1 MINKLWRKTTIFFA
15 KFIIIVLIKCYEC
28 NYNFKCTFSLLLHFF
43 YSTKILTRKIL
54 FLLPFFLALQIVN
67 AQIFTWKNPNIP
79 QDSTKRD
86 SIIAAKI
93 NTDFFAKD
101 TLDFIRTQN
110 KIIVDEGV
118 LVKNPRSKILGDLN
132 SKGSIIRGI
141 TFGNNQ
147 GQSVQS
153 SMDLQISGKL
163 SEDVSVLASIS
174 DHNLPIQADGYTQ
187 TLEEFDKIYMQLN
200 IKDHSILR
208 AGHLDLI
215 DEQTYFGRYQRKSM
229 GLQFQTQFGKE
240 NKTLIDVSAGVA
252 RSEFH
257 RIRFQGVEGNQ
268 GPYRLNGKNGEQFIT
283 IISGSEQVFID
294 GILMKR
300 GENQD
305 YVINYNT
312 GEITFTSFRPIFK
325 QNFITISYNYTNR
338 NYTRFLVTGGIKH
351 QREKA
356 KFGFNWFMENDNK
369 NAPLSINL
377 SKEDE
382 QILANA
388 GNDPNLM
395 FAPSGTVAEYDVNK
409 ILYQL
414 IANPNGNYYEFS
426 TDQTITLYQVAF
438 TYFGQNLGD
447 YRLKQTTNNGRVFE
461 YVGNNMGDYKAV
473 RKLPSPQKTQ
483 VFSTNAEFALNQGKI
498 GADFSLSNFD
508 VNLFSSKDA
517 NQNTGYAGRVFGYKT
532 FTKNNWKGTP
542 SFELQHINSQFY
554 ILDRINDVEF
564 SRDFNLNQ
572 EFNKITQNRLIFSFL
587 NQWKNTSFLNYKLN
601 YLDEKDSYTGIKND
615 LDFGFKK
622 GKINTTGKISYLDTK
637 ATFQNTTFIRG
648 GTMSEYTAKK
658 GSWAIGG
665 SMEHNVKTFN
675 DTALLDVTSF
685 SWKEVFL
692 QKKIGDSART
702 KLLTK
707 VYFRDNDSVRNNSL
721 ENMNH
726 ILGIMAESQII
737 KTEKTTLNALI
748 HYRKFSY
755 QNQDLSANFNQDFVV
770 GNILYNQQ
778 LFKNG
783 MRLQAFYE
791 LGNGQEAQREFQ
803 YIKVTDGQG
812 IYKWTDYNGDGI
824 QQLDEFEIAEYV
836 DLAQY
841 IRVYTNTVNYIPS
854 NKNKLQLAL
863 FVNPSVI
870 FNSENQFLKRWNFNV
885 SLNSQNSFYKRDE
898 VLVLNPFEKNQNQI
912 LKNQNL
918 LASAQF
924 NPTEKSGWNGNYRFI
939 SNSNLINANFSNEER
954 AQTSNFLNV
963 GYWFN
968 KNLRLDWENS
978 VHHIEN
984 ASQLFVS
991 RDYILN
997 NFESKPKLTYKF
1009 TETLQT
1015 EFSSALRQKKRED
1028 GEELLK
1034 TLDLTGSLQWERKK
1048 TSIRGNFSFINND
1061 FTGNNFSIVG
1071 NQMLDGLKP
1080 GKNQVWS
1087 VFLQQSVNSFI
1098 QLNVNYEGRNSGE
1111 RTIHIGSMQVK
1122 ASF

>member
-1 MINKLWRKTTIFFA
+1 MIKNILV
-15 KFIIIVLIKCYEC
+15 VLLL
-28 NYNFKCTFSLLLHFF
+28 NLAFSLG
-43 YSTKILTRKIL
+43 
-54 FLLPFFLALQIVN
+54 N
-67 AQIFTWKNPNIP
+67 AQIFSWKNPNV

-86 SIIAAKI
+86 SLLSAKI
-93 NTDFFAKD
+93 DRDIFTKD
-101 TLDFIRTQN
+101 TLDFITT
-110 KIIVDEGV
+110 KSKTIIDEGV
-118 LVKNPRSKILGDLN
+118 IVKNPRTNILGDLN

-163 SEDVSVLASIS
+163 SKDVSVLASIS

-200 IKDHSILR
+200 IKDKSILR
-208 AGHLDLI
+208 AGHLDLL
-215 DEQTYFGRYQRKSM
+215 DDQTYFARYQRRSM
-229 GLQFQTQFGKE
+229 GLQFETNFGKE
-240 NKTLIDVSAGVA
+240 NKTFLNVSGGVA

-257 RIRFQGVEGNQ
+257 RIRFQGIEGNQ

-300 GENQD
+300 GESQD

-338 NYTRFLVTGGIKH
+338 NYTRFLITGEIRHERQKS
-351 QREKA
+351 
-356 KFGFNWFMENDNK
+356 KFGFNWFLENDNK
-369 NAPLSINL
+369 NAPLALNL

-388 GNDPNLM
+388 GNDQNLM
-395 FAPSGTVAEYDVNK
+395 FAPSGVVSEYDANK
-409 ILYQL
+409 ILYQ
-414 IANPNGNYYEFS
+414 IIPSPTGNYYEFS
-426 TDQTITLYQVAF
+426 IDQSVTLYQVAF
-438 TYFGQNLGD
+438 TFFGQNLGD
-447 YRLKQTTNNGRVFE
+447 YQIKQTTNNGRVFQ
-461 YVGNNMGDYKAV
+461 YVGPNQGDYKAV

-483 VFSTNAEFALNQGKI
+483 VFSTNAEFLLNDGKI
-498 GADFSLSNFD
+498 GADFSLSNYD
-508 VNLFSSKDA
+508 INLFSSKDS
-517 NQNTGYAGRVFGYKT
+517 NQNIGYAGRVFGQKT
-532 FTKNNWKGTP
+532 FGKNNWKGTP
-542 SFELQHINSQFY
+542 SFEFQHINSQFH

-564 SRDFNLNQ
+564 SRDFNLAQ
-572 EFNKITQNRLIFSFL
+572 EFNQITQNRVIFNFL
-587 NQWKNTSFLNYKLN
+587 NQWKNTSFLNYRLN
-601 YLDEKDSYTGIKND
+601 FLDEKDSYRGIKND
-615 LDFGFKK
+615 LDFGWKK
-622 GKINTTGKISYLDTK
+622 GKFNTTGKFSYLDTK
-637 ATFQNTTFIRG
+637 ASFQNTNFVRG
-648 GTMSEYTAKK
+648 GVISEYSTKK
-658 GSWAIGG
+658 GSWGIGG
-665 SMEHNVKTFN
+665 NMERNVKYFN
-675 DTALLDVTSF
+675 ETQQLDVSSF

-692 QKKIGDSART
+692 QKKVGDSART
-702 KLLTK
+702 KLLAK
-707 VYFRDNDSVRNNSL
+707 MYFRDNDSVRNNSL

-726 ILGIMAESQII
+726 IIGFMAESQII

-755 QNQDLSANFNQDFVV
+755 QNQDLSYNFNQDFVV
-770 GNILYNQQ
+770 GNVLYNQQ

-812 IYKWTDYNGDGI
+812 VYKWTDYNGDGI

-841 IRVYTNTVNYIPS
+841 IRIYTNTVNYIPS
-854 NKNKLQLAL
+854 NKNKIKVAL

-870 FNSENQFLKRWNFNV
+870 FNSENQFLKRWNFNI
-885 SLNSQNSFYKRDE
+885 SLNSENSYFKKE
-898 VLVLNPFEKNQNQI
+898 KVLVFNPFEKNADQI
-912 LKNQNL
+912 LKNQNI

-939 SNSNLINANFSNEER
+939 ANDNLVNANFSNEQR
-954 AQTSNFLNV
+954 TQNSNLLNL
-963 GYWFN
+963 GYWFS
-968 KNLRLDWENS
+968 KDFRVDWENS

-984 ASQLFVS
+984 SSQLFSS

-997 NFESKPKLTYKF
+997 NFETKPKATYKF
-1009 TETLQT
+1009 TEKLQA
-1015 EFSSALRQKKRED
+1015 ELSSALRNKNRED
-1028 GEELLK
+1028 GEESLK
-1034 TLDLTGSLQWERKK
+1034 TFDLTGSLQWDWRK
-1048 TSIRGNFSFINND
+1048 TSVRGNFSFINND
-1061 FTGNNFSIVG
+1061 FAGNNFSIVG

-1087 VFLQQSVNSFI
+1087 VFLQQALNSFI

>member
-1 MINKLWRKTTIFFA
+1 MA
-15 KFIIIVLIKCYEC
+15 
-28 NYNFKCTFSLLLHFF
+28 FSFG
-43 YSTKILTRKIL
+43 KG
-54 FLLPFFLALQIVN
+54 
-67 AQIFTWKNPNIP
+67 QIFSWKNPNI

-86 SIIAAKI
+86 SLLSAKI
-93 NTDFFAKD
+93 DKDVFSKD
-101 TLDFIRTQN
+101 TLDFITT
-110 KIIVDEGV
+110 KSKTIIDEGV
-118 LVKNPRSKILGDLN
+118 IVKNPRSNILGDLN

-163 SEDVSVLASIS
+163 SKDVSVLASIS

-187 TLEEFDKIYMQLN
+187 TLDEFDKIYMQLN
-200 IKDHSILR
+200 IKDKSILR
-208 AGHLDLI
+208 AGHLDLL
-215 DEQTYFGRYQRKSM
+215 DEKTYFGRYQRRSM
-229 GLQFQTQFGKE
+229 GLQFQTNFGKE
-240 NKTLIDVSAGVA
+240 NKTFVDVSGGVA
-252 RSEFH
+252 RSEFQ

-283 IISGSEQVFID
+283 ILSGSEQVFID

-300 GENQD
+300 GESQD

-338 NYTRFLVTGGIKH
+338 NYTRFLITGEVRH
-351 QREKA
+351 EREKS
-356 KFGFNWFMENDNK
+356 KFGFNWFLENDNK
-369 NAPLSINL
+369 NAPLSLNL

-382 QILANA
+382 LILANA

-395 FAPSGTVAEYDVNK
+395 FAPSGVVSEYDVNK

-414 IANPNGNYYEFS
+414 IPNPSGNFYEFS
-426 TDQTITLYQVAF
+426 TDQSVILYQVAF
-438 TYFGQNLGD
+438 TFFGQNLGD
-447 YRLKQTTNNGRVFE
+447 YQVKQTTNNGRVFQ
-461 YVGNNMGDYKAV
+461 YVGNNQGDYKAV
-473 RKLPSPQKTQ
+473 RKLPAPQKTQ
-483 VFSTNAEFALNQGKI
+483 VFSTNAEFLLNEGKI

-517 NQNTGYAGRVFGYKT
+517 NQNIGYAGRIFGQKT
-532 FTKNNWKGTP
+532 FGKNNWKGTP
-542 SFELQHINSQFY
+542 SFEFQHINSQFH

-564 SRDFNLNQ
+564 SRDFNLTQ
-572 EFNKITQNRLIFSFL
+572 EFNQITQNRLIFNFL

-601 YLDEKDSYTGIKND
+601 LLDEKDSYRGIKND
-615 LDFGFKK
+615 LDFGWKK
-622 GKINTTGKISYLDTK
+622 GKFNTNGKFSYLDTK
-637 ATFQNTTFIRG
+637 ATFQNTTFIRSG
-648 GTMSEYTAKK
+648 VISEYATKK
-658 GSWAIGG
+658 GSWAVGG
-665 SMEHNVKTFN
+665 NMEHNVKYFN
-675 DTALLDVTSF
+675 ETQQLDVSSF
-685 SWKEVFL
+685 SWKEAFI
-692 QKKIGDSART
+692 QKKVGDSART

-707 VYFRDNDSVRNNSL
+707 LYFRDNDSVRNNSL

-726 ILGIMAESQII
+726 IVGFMAESQII

-748 HYRKFSY
+748 HYRKFYY
-755 QNQDLSANFNQDFVV
+755 QNQDLAQTFNQDFVV

-778 LFKNG
+778 LFRNG

-863 FVNPSVI
+863 FVNPAVV
-870 FNSENQFLKRWNFNV
+870 FKSENQFLKRWNFNV
-885 SLNSQNSFYKRDE
+885 SLNSQNSFFKQDR
-898 VLVLNPFEKNQNQI
+898 VLVINPFEKNENQI
-912 LKNQNL
+912 LKNQNI

-924 NPTEKSGWNGNYRFI
+924 NPTDKSGWNGNYRFI
-939 SNSNLINANFSNEER
+939 ANDNLVNANFSNEER
-954 AQTSNFLNV
+954 QQNSNLLNL
-963 GYWFN
+963 GYWFS
-968 KNLRLDWENS
+968 KDFRVDWENS
-978 VHHIEN
+978 LHHIEN
-984 ASQLFVS
+984 TSQLFSS
-991 RDYILN
+991 RDYILD
-997 NFESKPKLTYKF
+997 NFETKPKATYKF
-1009 TETLQT
+1009 TEKLQA
-1015 EFSSALRQKKRED
+1015 EFSSALRQKQRKD
-1028 GEELLK
+1028 GEEFLK
-1034 TLDLTGSLQWERKK
+1034 TYDLTGTLQWDWRK
-1048 TSIRGNFSFINND
+1048 TSVRGNFSFINND

-1087 VFLQQSVNSFI
+1087 LFLQQAVNSFI

>member
-1 MINKLWRKTTIFFA
+1 MAKKIFF
-15 KFIIIVLIKCYEC
+15 FILI
-28 NYNFKCTFSLLLHFF
+28 FH
-43 YSTKILTRKIL
+43 
-54 FLLPFFLALQIVN
+54 ALQFFD
-67 AQIFTWKNPNIP
+67 AQIFTWKNPNLKE
-79 QDSTKRD
+79 DSTKKD
-86 SIIAAKI
+86 SILAAKI
-93 NTDFFAKD
+93 DKDVFSRD

-118 LVKNPRSKILGDLN
+118 LVKNTRSQILGDLN

-163 SEDVSVLASIS
+163 SKDVSVLASIS

-200 IKDHSILR
+200 IKDKSILR
-208 AGHLDLI
+208 AGHLDLL
-215 DEQTYFGRYQRKSM
+215 DERTYFGRFQRRSM
-229 GLQFQTQFGKE
+229 GMQFETNFGKK
-240 NKTLIDVSAGVA
+240 NKTFVDLSAGVA

-268 GPYRLNGKNGEQFIT
+268 GPYRLTGKNGEQFIT
-283 IISGSEQVFID
+283 VISGSEQVFID

-338 NYTRFLVTGGIKH
+338 NYTRFLVTGGIGH
-351 QREKA
+351 EREKA
-356 KFGFNWFMENDNK
+356 RYGFNWFMENDNK
-369 NAPLSINL
+369 NAPLSLNL
-377 SKEDE
+377 SKEDQ

-388 GNDPNLM
+388 GNNPDLM
-395 FAPSGTVAEYDVNK
+395 YAPSGTVTDYDVNK
-409 ILYQL
+409 ILYHFIQ
-414 IANPNGNYYEFS
+414 NPNGNYYEFS
-426 TDQTITLYQVAF
+426 TDPTETLYQVAF

-447 YRLKQTTNNGRVFE
+447 YRIKQTTNNGRVFE
-461 YVGNNMGDYKAV
+461 YVGINMGEYKAV

-483 VFSTNAEFALNQGKI
+483 VFSVNSEFLLKDGKI
-498 GADFSLSNFD
+498 GADASLSNFD
-508 VNLFSSKDA
+508 MNLFSSKDS
-517 NQNTGYAGRVFGYKT
+517 NQNIGYAGRIFGNKT
-532 FTKNNWKGTP
+532 FSRRNWKGTP
-542 SFELQHINSQFY
+542 SFEYQHINSQFH

-564 SRDFNLNQ
+564 SRDFNLAQ
-572 EFNKITQNRLIFSFL
+572 EFNQVTQNRFIFSFL
-587 NQWKNTSFLNYKLN
+587 NQWSNTSFLNYKIN
-601 YLDEKDSYTGIKND
+601 YLDEKYSYTGIKND
-615 LDFGFKK
+615 LDFGWTK
-622 GKINTTGKISYLDTK
+622 GKFNTRGNFSYLDTK
-637 ATFQNTTFIRG
+637 AVFQDTKFVRSGVI
-648 GTMSEYTAKK
+648 SEYATPK

-665 SMEHNVKTFN
+665 SMEHNVKNFN
-675 DTALLDVTSF
+675 ETNQLDVTSF
-685 SWKEVFL
+685 SWKEVFI
-692 QKKIGDSART
+692 QKKISDSART
-702 KLLTK
+702 KLLTRM
-707 VYFRDNDSVRNNSL
+707 YFRDNDSVRNNAL

-748 HYRKFSY
+748 HYRKFFY
-755 QNQDLSANFNQDFVV
+755 QNQEVSANLNQDFVV

-778 LFKNG
+778 LFRNG

-812 IYKWTDYNGDGI
+812 VYKWTDYNGDGI
-824 QQLDEFEIAEYV
+824 QQLDEFEIAEYA

-854 NKNKLQLAL
+854 NKNKIQLAL
-863 FVNPSVI
+863 FVNPSVV
-870 FNSENQFLKRWNFNV
+870 FNSENQFLKRWNFNI
-885 SLNSQNSFYKRDE
+885 SLNSQNSFYKRE
-898 VLVLNPFEKNQNQI
+898 RVLVLNPFEKNEDQI

-918 LASAQF
+918 LASVQF

-939 SNSNLINANFSNEER
+939 ANDNLINANFSNEER
-954 AQTSNFLNV
+954 SQTSNFLNL
-963 GYWFN
+963 GYWFS
-968 KNLRLDWENS
+968 KDFRVDWENS
-978 VHHIEN
+978 LHHIEN
-984 ASQLFVS
+984 ASQLFSS
-991 RDYILN
+991 RDYVLN
-997 NFESKPKLTYKF
+997 NFETKPKATYKF
-1009 TETLQT
+1009 TEAIQAEL
-1015 EFSSALRQKKRED
+1015 SSALRQKKRAD
-1028 GEELLK
+1028 GEEFLK
-1034 TLDLTGSLQWERKK
+1034 TFDLTGSLQWERRK
-1048 TSIRGNFSFINND
+1048 TSVRGNFSFINND

-1087 VFLQQSVNSFI
+1087 VFLQQSINSFI